1 MASSISGIGKTEYSH
16 AKERNWNPILY
27 YSQKINLKPIKN
39 LNVRPETI
47 KVLEENRGKL
57 LVIGLFFWYYT
68 KSTSNKAKISKWG
81 YIKLKISLQAKEMI
95 NRMNRQLMEQEKIF
109 ANHISDKRLIFII
122 YKEVLPLNRK
132 SPQITQ
138 LKSRQK
144 TWSNFFLRHT
154 KGQMIHE
161 KNAW

>member
-57 LVIGLFFWYYT
+57 LVIGLFFGIIP
-68 KSTSNKAKISKWG
+68 KAQA
-81 YIKLKISLQAKEMI
+81 IK
-95 NRMNRQLMEQEKIF
+95 
-109 ANHISDKRLIFII
+109 
-122 YKEVLPLNRK
+122 
-132 SPQITQ
+132 
-138 LKSRQK
+138 QK
-144 TWSNFFLRHT
+144 
-154 KGQMIHE
+154 
-161 KNAW
+161 